1 MLSSDLDLL
10 SHSHVE
16 CAQFIGPVS
25 TNRDAPYSIAK
36 SVLIA
41 VQFLFYVILLMV
53 TPIPVS
59 LSYRISF
66 PPSPFFFLFPSLSP
80 PMPFPFVKSIFI
92 FVSCFLAVPPQ
103 PPVIVGL
110 EREEVKAGR
119 MLVLE
124 CVSHGGNP
132 LATLHWTKVNL
143 RHHLLRRL
151 CNTLSHWRNELF

>member
-36 SVLIA
+36 SVLMA
-41 VQFLFYVILLMV
+41 VQFLFYVVLLMV
-53 TPIPVS
+53 TPFHHFPELPHLFSFLTFS
-59 LSYRISF
+59 L
-66 PPSPFFFLFPSLSP
+66 PFLSH
-80 PMPFPFVKSIFI
+80 FVLLPFVKSIFI
-92 FVSCFLAVPPQ
+92 FVSRFLAVPPQ

-119 MLVLE
+119 MLMLE

-143 RHHLLRRL
+143 QHHLLRRL
-151 CNTLSHWRNELF
+151 CNTLSHWQNELF

>member
-16 CAQFIGPVS
+16 CAQFIVPVS
-25 TNRDAPYSIAK
+25 TNRDVPYSIAK

-41 VQFLFYVILLMV
+41 VQFLFYVSLLMV
-53 TPIPVS
+53 IPS
-59 LSYRISF
+59 CCFPELLHLFSSFTFFSFLS
-66 PPSPFFFLFPSLSP
+66 PSLP
-80 PMPFPFVKSIFI
+80 YPFVKSIFI
-92 FVSCFLAVPPQ
+92 FVSRFLAVPPQ

-119 MLVLE
+119 TLILE

-143 RHHLLRRL
+143 LHHLLRRL
-151 CNTLSHWRNELF
+151 CNTPSH